1 MSTVNSRMDSHI
13 FPIGEFNLHLKY
25 ENNMI
30 IYSLQ
35 NAVNSF
41 SLREE
46 VFECLSQNITMP
58 RFINTYK
65 ISIKWIIN
73 GHFIE
78 IKHIKNKQSIT
89 MPIACL
95 ILLRE
100 LIDDIHMVI
109 PAIIAEVEY
118 TKFKQLHTVNAS
130 SDIILENTNGVIFI
144 SDSSDEDYDPLPH
157 LIISSQDFI

>member
-1 MSTVNSRMDSHI
+1 MDSHI

-25 ENNMI
+25 KNNMI

-41 SLREE
+41 SLPEE
-46 VFECLSQNITMP
+46 VFECLSQNTSMP
-58 RFINTYK
+58 CFIDAYT

-73 GHFIE
+73 QYFIE

-89 MPIACL
+89 MPIGCL

-109 PAIIAEVEY
+109 HAIIAEVEY
-118 TKFKQLHTVNAS
+118 TKIKQLHTVNTS
-130 SDIILENTNGVIFI
+130 SDIILDNTNGVICG
-144 SDSSDEDYDPLPH
+144 DSSDEVYDPLPH